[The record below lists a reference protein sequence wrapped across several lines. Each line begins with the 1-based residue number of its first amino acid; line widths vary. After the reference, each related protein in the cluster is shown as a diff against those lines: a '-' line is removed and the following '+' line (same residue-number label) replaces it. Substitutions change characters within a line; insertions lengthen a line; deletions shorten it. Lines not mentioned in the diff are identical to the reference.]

1 MEIESD
7 SFPFRRLTDGF
18 TLRGVGLHSGRD
30 CVLTVEPHDGEPV
43 LRHEGAELPLEILDE
58 AGLEV
63 EILEEVGSEVE
74 ILDEAGSEVKLP

>member
-1 MEIESD
+1 MIINAGITRIVVRAGYPD
-7 SFPFRRLTDGF
+7 KLA
-18 TLRGVGLHSGRD
+18 V
-30 CVLTVEPHDGEPV
+30 
-43 LRHEGAELPLEILDE
+43 EILDE